1 MTNLPR
7 FPEFKLVGLE
17 DRETMENFFS
27 LFPPDIC
34 ELNFPNIFIWRHS
47 EHPKWTTINGNL
59 CILCEP
65 AGEPAYFLP
74 PVGEKLIRETVEVCL
89 DFSPRLSRVPESFLE
104 KYSHGLAHEEDRN
117 NFDYVYQ
124 ASDLIYLRGKKFDG
138 KRNRIRKLERNHSYR
153 YIQLSFE
160 HLLSCRSLL
169 DEWAKEKAQQ
179 GQPLSEGQSTAILE
193 ALRHFQALGL
203 VGGAIEVEGR
213 LEAFSI
219 GSRLNANTAVIHIEI
234 ANPSYDGLSQLINRE
249 FIRDAWSDCQ
259 FINREQDAG
268 IPGLRRAKMS
278 YHPHHL
284 VKKYNIWKSPP

>member
-7 FPEFKLVGLE
+7 FPEFKLVGIE
-17 DRETMENFFS
+17 DKEAMENF
-27 LFPPDIC
+27 LGRFPPDIC

-65 AGEPAYFLP
+65 SGEPAYFLP
-74 PVGEKLIRETVEVCL
+74 PVGDKLIRETVEACL
-89 DFSPRLSRVPESFLE
+89 DFSPRLSRVSEDFL
-104 KYSHGLAHEEDRN
+104 KRNCPDLPHEEDRN

-124 ASDLIYLRGKKFDG
+124 TFDLIHLRGKKYDG
-138 KRNRIRKLERNHSYR
+138 KRNRIKKFERNHPYR
-153 YIQLSFE
+153 YLQLSSE
-160 HLLSCRSLL
+160 HLTGCRVLF
-169 DEWAKEKAQQ
+169 DEWTEEKAQQ
-179 GQPLSEGQSTAILE
+179 GQSVDEGQRMAILE
-193 ALRHFQALGL
+193 ALLHFESLGL

-213 LEAFSI
+213 LEAFSV
-219 GSRLNANTAVIHIEI
+219 GSRLNPETAVIHIEI
-234 ANPSYDGLSQLINRE
+234 ANPAFDGLSQLINRE
-249 FIRDAWSDCQ
+249 FVRNAWSDCP

-284 VKKYNIWKSPP
+284 VKKYNIWKPLP